1 MSRVIKLRAWRS
13 SQQRMYLMDVFMCN
27 WRLGEIKIAKE
38 DILMQ
43 FTGLLDKNG
52 VEVFEGDVVKHRI
65 GDGHEWSGM
74 HEVIFLNGAFLIRG
88 GNPFGSRYGEAFNWH
103 PKNVEVIGNIHQHP
117 HLLEGGKNG

>member
-1 MSRVIKLRAWRS
+1 MSRVIKFRAWDKTRNRWIGNNS
-13 SQQRMYLMDVFMCN
+13 SHAFALYEIHPDDV
-27 WRLGEIKIAKE
+27 L
-38 DILMQ
+38 LMQ